1 MQAKVYKI
9 IVNNYKIMVMMDK
22 MMIVKIFK
30 INNMMKNNKMLQ
42 NLYNK
47 NISKKK
53 QIKTK

>member
-1 MQAKVYKI
+1 
-9 IVNNYKIMVMMDK
+9 
-22 MMIVKIFK
+22 MIVKIFK